1 MPFKNDLVALIDE
14 SHRGKTFGQL
24 AASPPGILA
33 GLTHAQGARLM
44 QALDVTT
51 IEELAQSRYVL
62 WAQSITH
69 LSKYERVDGFN
80 PSLAAILDGQWEK
93 KSLRE
98 LARARPSIFTGLSAK
113 EATMLE
119 EAAGIRTVE
128 DLATNRYVLMAQVIT
143 HLARYERG
151 DGSEKKAA

>member
-1 MPFKNDLVALIDE
+1 MPFKNDLVSLIDE
-14 SHRGKTFGQL
+14 SHRSKTFGQL
-24 AASPPGILA
+24 AASPPGVLA
-33 GLTHAQGARLM
+33 GLTHTQGAKLM

-69 LSKYERVDGFN
+69 LARYERVDGFN
-80 PSLAAILDGQWEK
+80 PSLAAILDRQWEK
-93 KSLRE
+93 ASLRD
-98 LARARPSIFTGLSAK
+98 LAKARPSIFTGLSVK
-113 EATMLE
+113 EAAMLE

-128 DLATNRYVLMAQVIT
+128 DLATNRYVLMAQVIA

-151 DGSEKKAA
+151 GAEKKAA

>member
-14 SHRGKTFGQL
+14 SHRSKTFGQL
-24 AASPPGILA
+24 AASPPGVLA
-33 GLTHAQGARLM
+33 GLTHTQGAKLM

-69 LSKYERVDGFN
+69 LARYERVDGFN
-80 PSLAAILDGQWEK
+80 PSLAAILDRQWEK
-93 KSLRE
+93 ASLRD
-98 LARARPSIFTGLSAK
+98 LAKARPSIFTGLSAK
-113 EATMLE
+113 EATLLE

-128 DLATNRYVLMAQVIT
+128 DLATNRYVLMAQVIA

-151 DGSEKKAA
+151 STEKKAA

>member
-14 SHRGKTFGQL
+14 SHRSKTFGQL
-24 AASPPGILA
+24 AASPPGVLA
-33 GLTHAQGARLM
+33 GLTHTQGAKLM

-69 LSKYERVDGFN
+69 LARYERVDGFN
-80 PSLAAILDGQWEK
+80 PSLAAILDRQWEK
-93 KSLRE
+93 ASLRD
-98 LARARPSIFTGLSAK
+98 LAKARPSIFTGLSAK

-128 DLATNRYVLMAQVIT
+128 DLATNRYVLMAQVIA

-151 DGSEKKAA
+151 STEKKAA